1 VRSLRARVAL
11 LVVLAFIPAFIALG
25 VAARHDRDEAR
36 DDTADETRALATSV
50 AEQYEGLVSDTR
62 TLLRAI
68 GSIPAS
74 PAVLQQC
81 SNALGAIVR
90 QSPTYSNLLVLDT
103 SGRVMCAAAS
113 PSRPTM
119 TGSEWFRDARDTGSS
134 VALDTDPASDDGPAL
149 TVALTINDGTSLSI
163 VAAQIDLD
171 GLAALVGA
179 TGSSGDGSVTLVDD
193 QNAVLYQRPAQRG
206 AVVGRRI
213 SDADVVRALRGAD
226 PSEVVIDDGPD
237 DVRRIYTGARLVEPI
252 GATVVAG
259 IPTSVAYDGPTNAFR
274 TRVVV
279 LVIFTLLSV
288 MIALLFAHMSVI
300 RRIRKLVDM
309 ARSIGAGDMQ
319 ARSEVESN
327 DEIGELARSLDSMAG
342 ELQAREAE
350 RAHLLG
356 AVVEASEEE
365 RRRIAGDVH
374 DDSIQ
379 VMSAHVMRLQL
390 LRRRVE
396 DPELQTRIRELE
408 ESGRAATARLR
419 DLVFELHSPTLEE
432 HGLRAALQTLL
443 DRAFEGVAVRT
454 DVESDLSEEP
464 PLPSAATAY
473 RVVQEALRNA
483 RQHAQPRNVHIRVG
497 RDGADLVTT
506 IEDDGRGFDLEGV
519 EERPGHLG
527 LRGMRERAAAVGGTL
542 TIESATGR
550 GTKIVCRVPWLLEA

>member
-1 VRSLRARVAL
+1 VAL
-11 LVVLAFIPAFIALG
+11 LVVLAFIPAFLAL
-25 VAARHDRDEAR
+25 VVVSRHDREEAR
-36 DDTADETRALATSV
+36 DDTADETRSLATSV

-81 SNALGAIVR
+81 PDALGAIVR
-90 QSPTYSNLLVLDT
+90 QSPSYSNLLVVDT
-103 SGRVMCAAAS
+103 NGRVMCAATT
-113 PSRPTM
+113 PSTPAM

-134 VALDTDPASDDGPAL
+134 VALDRDPATARGPAL
-149 TVALTINDGTSLSI
+149 TIALQIDDGTTVSI

-171 GLAALVGA
+171 GLAALVGTSA
-179 TGSSGDGSVTLVDD
+179 SSTDGSVTLVDD
-193 QNAVLYQRPAQRG
+193 ENAVLYQRPAARG
-206 AVVGRRI
+206 VAVGRAI
-213 SDADVVRALRGAD
+213 ADAGVVRALRGPDAGAI
-226 PSEVVIDDGPD
+226 VVADGPD
-237 DVRRIYTGARLVEPI
+237 GVHRIYTGKRLIEPV
-252 GATVVAG
+252 GAIVVAG
-259 IPTSVAYDGPTNAFR
+259 IPTSVAYDGPTSAFR
-274 TRVVV
+274 TRVVM
-279 LVIFTLLSV
+279 LVIFTLLAV
-288 MIALLFAHMSVI
+288 VIALLFAHLSVI
-300 RRIRKLVDM
+300 RRIRKLVEM
-309 ARSIGAGDMQ
+309 ARSIGAGDMR
-319 ARSEVESN
+319 ARSEVESH

-342 ELQAREAE
+342 ELQARDAE

-379 VMSAHVMRLQL
+379 VMSAHVMSLQL
-390 LRRRVE
+390 LRRRVD

-443 DRAFEGVAVRT
+443 DRAFEGVDVHS
-454 DVESDLSEEP
+454 DVESSLIEEP
-464 PLPSAATAY
+464 PLPTAATAY
-473 RVVQEALRNA
+473 RIAQEALRNA
-483 RQHAQPRNVHIRVG
+483 RQHAHPQHVRIDVG
-497 RDGADLVTT
+497 RDRDELVMT
-506 IEDDGRGFDLEGV
+506 IADDGAGFDLDGI

-542 TIESATGR
+542 TMESAPGR
-550 GTKIVCRVPWLLEA
+550 GTKILCRLPWLLEA